1 MGALVFRSYYKEASV
16 EIVYYIVLVPMVYV
30 ACAVFAV
37 GTAIRLVKILLE
49 PNHPTTLQVYPEKR
63 PRWLLALHDTFLLP
77 TVRRHKPVFW
87 IVLMLFHIAFLLLI
101 IGHLELIAE
110 IKILQVIPHEVF
122 LGKGF
127 VGLVLC
133 IAVLYFL
140 FRRLISPYRD
150 LSVPEDYYLLIL
162 LFLTF
167 IFGSQMDWARRW
179 YGYDSLSVEGY
190 REYLSS
196 LLYLKPYVSFEL
208 TAPGHSFM
216 LILHVFFAN
225 LFLLFFPFSHFMH
238 SVLSLPM
245 NKLRLG

>member
-1 MGALVFRSYYKEASV
+1 
-16 EIVYYIVLVPMVYV
+16 MVYL
-30 ACAVFAV
+30 ACAVFV
-37 GTAIRLVKILLE
+37 LGTVIRLFKILLE
-49 PNHPTTLQVYPEKR
+49 PKHPTTLQIYPEQR
-63 PRWLLALHDTFLLP
+63 PRWLWALHDTFLLP

-87 IVLMLFHIAFLLLI
+87 VVLMLFHIAFLLLI

-110 IKILQVIPHEVF
+110 IKVFQVIPHEVF

-133 IAVLYFL
+133 LAVLYFL
-140 FRRLISPYRD
+140 FRRLVSPTKD

-179 YGYDSLSVEGY
+179 YGYDSLTVDGY

-196 LLYLKPYVSFEL
+196 LLYLKPYVSSDL

-216 LILHVFFAN
+216 LLLHVFFAN
-225 LFLLFFPFSHFMH
+225 LFLIFFPFSDFMH
-238 SVLSLPM
+238 SVFSLPM
-245 NKLRLG
+245 NKLRRG

>member
-1 MGALVFRSYYKEASV
+1 V
-16 EIVYYIVLVPMVYV
+16 EFVYYIVLVPMVYL
-30 ACAVFAV
+30 ACAVFV
-37 GTAIRLVKILLE
+37 LGTVIRLFKILLE
-49 PNHPTTLQVYPEKR
+49 PKHPTTLQIYPEQR
-63 PRWLLALHDTFLLP
+63 PRWLWALHDTFLLP

-87 IVLMLFHIAFLLLI
+87 VVLMLFHIAFLLLI

-110 IKILQVIPHEVF
+110 IKVFQVIPHEVF

-133 IAVLYFL
+133 LAVLYFL
-140 FRRLISPYRD
+140 FRRLVSPTKD

-179 YGYDSLSVEGY
+179 YGYDSLTVDGY

-196 LLYLKPYVSFEL
+196 LLYLKPYVSSDL

-216 LILHVFFAN
+216 LLLHVFFAN
-225 LFLLFFPFSHFMH
+225 LFLIFFPFSDFMH
-238 SVLSLPM
+238 SVFSLPM
-245 NKLRLG
+245 NKLRRG

>member
-1 MGALVFRSYYKEASV
+1 V
-16 EIVYYIVLVPMVYV
+16 ELVYYIVLVPMVYL
-30 ACAVFAV
+30 ACAVFV
-37 GTAIRLVKILLE
+37 LGTVIRLFKILLE
-49 PNHPTTLQVYPEKR
+49 PKHPTTLQIYPEQR
-63 PRWLLALHDTFLLP
+63 PRWLWALHDTFLLP

-87 IVLMLFHIAFLLLI
+87 VVLMLFHIAFLLLI

-110 IKILQVIPHEVF
+110 IKVFQVIPHEVF

-133 IAVLYFL
+133 LAVLYFL
-140 FRRLISPYRD
+140 FRRLVSPTKD

-179 YGYDSLSVEGY
+179 YGYDSLTVDGY

-196 LLYLKPYVSFEL
+196 LLYLKPYVSSDL

-216 LILHVFFAN
+216 LLLHVFFAN
-225 LFLLFFPFSHFMH
+225 LFLIFFPFSDFMH
-238 SVLSLPM
+238 SVFSLPM
-245 NKLRLG
+245 NKLRRG